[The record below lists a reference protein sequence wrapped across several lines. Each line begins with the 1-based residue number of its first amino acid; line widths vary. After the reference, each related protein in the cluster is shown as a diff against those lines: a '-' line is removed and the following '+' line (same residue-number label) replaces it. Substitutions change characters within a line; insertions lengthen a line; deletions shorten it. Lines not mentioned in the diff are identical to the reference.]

1 MKKASHCQTGVLVGT
16 LLFVPFNPVAYLFV
30 LLLRIGTLVV
40 KQDSAVLVI
49 YKYRK
54 KRNTPLQ
61 RAWEYDERLF
71 IDFCGHEN
79 K

>member
-1 MKKASHCQTGVLVGT
+1 MRKVSHCQTGVHVGT

-30 LLLRIGTLVV
+30 LLLCVGTLVV
-40 KQDSAVLVI
+40 KQDSAVLI
-49 YKYRK
+49 YKYGK

-71 IDFCGHEN
+71 IDFCEHVN